1 MTSSTKILRAD
12 HVELF
17 YTYTGVP
24 VNPPA
29 EKGWLVLTEAG
40 VVKFYEQ
47 RRLSMEKPPTF
58 VAPSVSEFTKK
69 VGKIYVRAKFGKV
82 NRFVRFTGY
91 KYQAGSAAD
100 IEGAVGTAASLL
112 GNTLIGTIGSSASI
126 VSGANEYARNFRGLR
141 QRKQEARNAWF
152 PVLTGKRRWQDIN
165 SKEESPP
172 DSKKEE
178 QSSPDSKKP
187 D

>member
-1 MTSSTKILRAD
+1 MTSPAKILRAD
-12 HVELF
+12 HVKLF

-47 RRLSMEKPPTF
+47 RRLNVAKLPTF
-58 VAPSVSEFTKK
+58 VAPSVSEFAQK
-69 VGKIYVRAKFGKV
+69 VGRIYVRATFGKV
-82 NRFVRFTGY
+82 SRFVLFTGY
-91 KYQAGSAAD
+91 RYQAGSAGD
-100 IEGAVGTAASLL
+100 IEGAIGTTASLL
-112 GNTLIGTIGSSASI
+112 GDALIGTIGSGASI
-126 VSGANEYARNFRGLR
+126 ISETHEYARNFRGLR
-141 QRKQEARNAWF
+141 ERKQEAKNAWF

-172 DSKKEE
+172 DSK
-178 QSSPDSKKP
+178 QSD
-187 D
+187 